1 VIERIPI
8 TEKIELQIYNYLY
21 LFLQN
26 SIFSKNYYPLVFTGT
41 LSAAKTIL
49 YSLYQ
54 ITMAKKISKGKF
66 QGITA
71 CANENGI
78 INAAAMDQR
87 GSLKKSIGKA
97 MGHDA
102 TNEDLTNFKIIVTEV
117 LTPHASAIL
126 MDPEYGL
133 PTLSHRAPGT
143 GVLLAYEKTGYD
155 ATVKGRLPDLLDEW
169 SVTRLVEAGA
179 NAIKILIYYNPFDD
193 KGINATK
200 HAFIERIGAECKALD
215 VPFFLEPLAYDDNYD
230 EKGFEFAK
238 LKPKYVEAYMKE
250 FSKDR
255 YGVDVLKVEVP
266 VNMKYV
272 SGTKSYNGSEEAYTK
287 AEAMKLFKEA
297 SDAATKP
304 FIYLSAG
311 VTDEI
316 FRETIELAG
325 ESGANFS
332 GVLCGRATWQD
343 GVPIFG
349 AQGPKALEA
358 WLKDRGV
365 ANIEA
370 LNEVVLKYA
379 KPWTTVYGTVE
390 TD

>member
-1 VIERIPI
+1 MTKV
-8 TEKIELQIYNYLY
+8 
-21 LFLQN
+21 
-26 SIFSKNYYPLVFTGT
+26 
-41 LSAAKTIL
+41 
-49 YSLYQ
+49 
-54 ITMAKKISKGKF
+54 KISKGKF
-66 QGITA
+66 KGIQA
-71 CANENGI
+71 CASKEGI

-102 TNEDLTNFKIIVTEV
+102 TNEDLTNFKIVVTEV

-155 ATVKGRLPDLLDEW
+155 AALKGRLPDLLDSW
-169 SVTRLVEAGA
+169 SVCRLVEAGA
-179 NAIKILIYYNPFDD
+179 DAIKILLYYNPFDE
-193 KGINATK
+193 KSITERK

-215 VPFFLEPLAYDDNYD
+215 VPFFLEPLAYDDKYD
-230 EKGFEFAK
+230 EKGLDFAK
-238 LKPKYVEAYMKE
+238 LKPKSVSKYMDE
-250 FSKDR
+250 FSKGR

-266 VNMKYV
+266 VNMKFV
-272 SGTKSYNGSEEAYTK
+272 SGISSFGGGDAAYTK
-287 AEAMKLFKEA
+287 EEAMKLFKEA

-316 FRETIELAG
+316 FRETIALAG
-325 ESGANFS
+325 ESGSRFS

-349 AQGPKALEA
+349 AQGRAALEV

-365 ANIEA
+365 QNINA
-370 LNEVVLKYA
+370 LNEVVFKYA
-379 KPWTTVYGTVE
+379 KPWTTVYGGEGNIETV
-390 TD
+390 